1 MKKYFMSVAALAGM
15 MSLAACSSDDI
26 VSPADNDVQTIKIA
40 VASTGDKSTRS
51 RDLNSEEPGQNI
63 ESVAV
68 VIRNKATN
76 AVVYQKV
83 IPNWN
88 TDKVSSIYTDNGHG
102 RECTLKLEGADRLNA
117 GEYTITAVGYTAA
130 DFKDN
135 TNTIESAT
143 KGKVVAGNFT
153 AEVAD
158 GKAAQEAFAGESS
171 INLLENHAAINT
183 SVTLHRQVAGYYGYF
198 TSIPVE
204 VNSKK
209 VTNVRLVARSKNMK
223 LTYGNFNSSFTTTT
237 TNSDIMYVVNGSE
250 PTITKDAK
258 FNGSADNDAYTVY
271 NIKVAEWFTQGD
283 MNNDGIL
290 DEKDALTTKDGK
302 EGWTNALAAKGY
314 KTYQKGTIFAGGFAV
329 PFAATADAT
338 LELQL
343 LDETGE
349 ILKSWTVAM
358 ATAQPTG
365 KGVDG
370 VDLTVPETAQN
381 FSFFRNHMYTL
392 GKKVDNTDKPGTTT
406 PDEPE
411 PLDKSQSMILRV
423 NDNWEVINRMTIGD

>member
-51 RDLNSEEPGQNI
+51 RDLNSEEPAQNI
-63 ESVAV
+63 ENVAV

-76 AVVYQKV
+76 AVVYQT
-83 IPNWN
+83 IINDWN
-88 TDKVSSIYTDNGHG
+88 TKSSIYTDNGHG
-102 RECTLKLEGADRLNA
+102 REYTLKLEAAKRLNA

-130 DFKDN
+130 DFKN
-135 TNTIESAT
+135 NTIESAT
-143 KGKVVAGNFT
+143 GVAAGNFT

-171 INLLENHAAINT
+171 INLLADHAAINT

-198 TSIPVE
+198 TSIPVKVDNKE
-204 VNSKK
+204 V
-209 VTNVRLVARSKNMK
+209 TDVRLVARSKNMK
-223 LTYGNFNSSFTTTT
+223 LTYGNFNSSFTTT
-237 TNSDIMYVVNGSE
+237 NSDIMYVVNGSE
-250 PTITKDAK
+250 AATTKDAK
-258 FNGSADNDAYTVY
+258 FKGSADNDAYTVY
-271 NIKVAEWFTQGD
+271 NIKVTDWFTKGD
-283 MNNDGIL
+283 TNNDGIL
-290 DEKDALTTKDGK
+290 DEKDTD
-302 EGWTNALAAKGY
+302 WTNALEAKGY

-329 PFAATADAT
+329 PFAATAAAT

-343 LDETGE
+343 LDASGE

-358 ATAQPTG
+358 AAAQHDG
-365 KGVDG
+365 QGVDG
-370 VDLTVPETAQN
+370 VALTVPETTQN

-392 GKKVDNTDKPGTTT
+392 GKKVDNTNDKPGTTT
-406 PDEPE
+406 PDQPE

>member
-1 MKKYFMSVAALAGM
+1 MSVAALAGM

-51 RDLNSEEPGQNI
+51 RNLNSEEPAQNI
-63 ESVAV
+63 ENVAV
-68 VIRNKATN
+68 VIRDKANT
-76 AVVYQKV
+76 VVYQKV
-83 IPNWN
+83 I
-88 TDKVSSIYTDNGHG
+88 TDWKTASSIYTDNGHG
-102 RECTLKLEGADRLNA
+102 REYTLKLEKGQRLKA

-130 DFKDN
+130 DFKN
-135 TNTIESAT
+135 NTIESAT
-143 KGKVVAGNFT
+143 TGVVAGNFT

-158 GKAAQEAFAGESS
+158 NKAPQEAFAGESS
-171 INLLENHAAINT
+171 IKLLEDYAAINP

-209 VTNVRLVARSKNMK
+209 VTNVRLVARSKNTK
-223 LTYGNFNSSFTTTT
+223 LTYGNFNSNFTTT
-237 TNSDIMYVVNGSE
+237 NNDVMYVVNGSE
-250 PTITKDAK
+250 PATTKDAK
-258 FNGSADNDAYTVY
+258 FKGSTANDAYTVY
-271 NIKVAEWFTQGD
+271 NIKVDDWFTKGD
-283 MNNDGIL
+283 TNNDGIL
-290 DEKDALTTKDGK
+290 DEKDALTKDGK
-302 EGWTNALAAKGY
+302 EAWINPLKSKGY
-314 KTYQKGTIFAGGFAV
+314 ETYQKGTIFAGGFAV
-329 PFAATADAT
+329 PFAATDAAT

-343 LDETGE
+343 LDASGE

-358 ATAQPTG
+358 ATPQPTG
-365 KGVDG
+365 QGVDG
-370 VDLTVPETAQN
+370 VALTVPETVQN

>member
-26 VSPADNDVQTIKIA
+26 VSPADNDVQTIQIA
-40 VASTGDKSTRS
+40 VASTGDKATRG
-51 RDLNSEEPGQNI
+51 RDLNSEEPDQKI
-63 ESVAV
+63 ENVTV

-76 AVVYQKV
+76 TVVYQTIINDWDTKSK
-83 IPNWN
+83 P
-88 TDKVSSIYTDNGHG
+88 YTENGHG

-143 KGKVVAGNFT
+143 KGKVVPGNFT
-153 AEVAD
+153 AEVPD
-158 GKAAQEAFAGESS
+158 DKAAQEAFAGESS
-171 INLLENHAAINT
+171 IKLLEDHAAINP

-198 TSIPVE
+198 TSIPVKVDNKE
-204 VNSKK
+204 V
-209 VTNVRLVARSKNMK
+209 TDVRLVARSKNMK
-223 LTYGNFNSSFTTTT
+223 LTYGNFNSSFTTT
-237 TNSDIMYVVNGSE
+237 NKDIMYVVNGSE
-250 PTITKDAK
+250 PATIKDAK
-258 FNGSADNDAYTVY
+258 FKGSADNDAYTLY
-271 NIKVAEWFTQGD
+271 NIKVADWFTKGD
-283 MNNDGIL
+283 TNNDGIL
-290 DEKDALTTKDGK
+290 DENDTN
-302 EGWTNALAAKGY
+302 WTNPLEPNGY
-314 KTYQKGTIFAGGFAV
+314 KTYQPGTIFAGGFAV
-329 PFAATADAT
+329 PFAATDAAT

-343 LDETGE
+343 LDESGE
-349 ILKSWTVAM
+349 ILKSWTVEM

-370 VDLTVPETAQN
+370 VALTVPETTQN

-392 GKKVDNTDKPGTTT
+392 GKKVDNTNNKPGTTT
-406 PDEPE
+406 PDQPE

>member
-51 RDLNSEEPGQNI
+51 RDLNSEEPNQNI
-63 ESVAV
+63 ENVAV
-68 VIRNKATN
+68 VIRDKATN
-76 AVVYQKV
+76 TVVYQNV
-83 IPNWN
+83 I
-88 TDKVSSIYTDNGHG
+88 TDWQTASNLYTDNGHG
-102 RECTLKLEGADRLNA
+102 REYTLKLEKDQRLNA
-117 GEYTITAVGYTAA
+117 GEYTITAVGYTAG
-130 DFKDN
+130 DFKS
-135 TNTIESAT
+135 NTIVDAT
-143 KGKVVAGNFT
+143 KGNVAAGNFT

-171 INLLENHAAINT
+171 IKLLEDHAAINP

-204 VNSKK
+204 VNGKK
-209 VTNVRLVARSKNMK
+209 VTNVRLVARSKNTK
-223 LTYGNFNSSFTTTT
+223 LTYGNFNSSFTT

-250 PTITKDAK
+250 PAITKDAK
-258 FNGSADNDAYTVY
+258 FNGSAENDAYTVY
-271 NIKVAEWFTQGD
+271 NIKVDDWFTKGD
-283 MNNDGIL
+283 TNKDGIL
-290 DEKDALTTKDGK
+290 DEKDALTEG
-302 EGWTNALAAKGY
+302 GWTNALAKKGY
-314 KTYQKGTIFAGGFAV
+314 LTYQPGTIFAGGFAV

-343 LDETGE
+343 LDVSGE

-358 ATAQPTG
+358 ATAQSAG
-365 KGVDG
+365 QGVDG
-370 VDLTVPETAQN
+370 VALTVPETTQN

-392 GKKVDNTDKPGTTT
+392 GKKVDNTKDKPGTTT
-406 PDEPE
+406 PDQPE

>member
-51 RDLNSEEPGQNI
+51 RDLNSEEPNQNI
-63 ESVAV
+63 ENVAV
-68 VIRNKATN
+68 VIRDKANT
-76 AVVYQKV
+76 VVYQKV
-83 IPNWN
+83 I
-88 TDKVSSIYTDNGHG
+88 TDWKTASSIYTDNGHG

-130 DFKDN
+130 DFKNN

-153 AEVAD
+153 AEVPD
-158 GKAAQEAFAGESS
+158 DKAAQEAFAGESS
-171 INLLENHAAINT
+171 INLLADHAAINT

-209 VTNVRLVARSKNMK
+209 VTNVRLVARSKNTK
-223 LTYGNFNSSFTTTT
+223 LTYGNFNSSFTT

-250 PTITKDAK
+250 AATTKDAK
-258 FNGSADNDAYTVY
+258 FNGSAENDAYTVY
-271 NIKVAEWFTQGD
+271 NIKVADWFTKGD
-283 MNNDGIL
+283 TNNDGIL
-290 DEKDALTTKDGK
+290 DEKDALTEG
-302 EGWTNALAAKGY
+302 GWTNALAKKGY
-314 KTYQKGTIFAGGFAV
+314 LTYQPGTIFAGGFAI
-329 PFAATADAT
+329 PFAAANDAT

-343 LDETGE
+343 LDASGE

-358 ATAQPTG
+358 ATPQPAG
-365 KGVDG
+365 QGVDG
-370 VDLTVPETAQN
+370 VALTVPETAQN

-392 GKKVDNTDKPGTTT
+392 GKKVDNTNTPGTT
-406 PDEPE
+406 PDQPE
-411 PLDKSQSMILRV
+411 PLDKSQSIILRV
-423 NDNWEVINRMTIGD
+423 NDNWEVINRMTIGDE

>member
-51 RDLNSEEPGQNI
+51 RDLYSEEPAQNI
-63 ESVAV
+63 ENVAV
-68 VIRNKATN
+68 VIRDKATN
-76 AVVYQKV
+76 TVVYQT
-83 IPNWN
+83 IINGWN
-88 TDKVSSIYTDNGHG
+88 TKSNIYTDNGHG
-102 RECTLKLEGADRLNA
+102 REYTLKLEKDQRLNA
-117 GEYTITAVGYTAA
+117 GEYTITAVGYTAG
-130 DFKDN
+130 DFKS
-135 TNTIESAT
+135 NTIVDAT
-143 KGKVVAGNFT
+143 KGNVAAGNFT

-171 INLLENHAAINT
+171 IKLLEDHAAINP

-209 VTNVRLVARSKNMK
+209 VTNVRLVARSKNTK
-223 LTYGNFNSSFTTTT
+223 LTYGNFNSNFTT
-237 TNSDIMYVVNGSE
+237 TNSDVMYVVNGSE
-250 PTITKDAK
+250 PATTKDAK
-258 FNGSADNDAYTVY
+258 FNGSADDDAYTLY
-271 NIKVAEWFTQGD
+271 NIKVDDWFTKGD
-283 MNNDGIL
+283 TNNDGIL
-290 DEKDALTTKDGK
+290 DEKDALTKDGK
-302 EGWTNALAAKGY
+302 EAWINPLEPKGY

-329 PFAATADAT
+329 PFAAANAAT

-343 LDETGE
+343 LDASGE
-349 ILKSWTVAM
+349 ILKSWTVEM
-358 ATAQPTG
+358 AAAQHDG
-365 KGVDG
+365 QGVDG
-370 VDLTVPETAQN
+370 VALTVPETTQN

-392 GKKVDNTDKPGTTT
+392 GKKVDNTNNKPGTTT
-406 PDEPE
+406 PDQPE
-411 PLDKSQSMILRV
+411 PLDKAQSMILRV

>member
-51 RDLNSEEPGQNI
+51 RDLNSEEPAQNI
-63 ESVAV
+63 ENVAV

-76 AVVYQKV
+76 AVVYHKV
-83 IPNWN
+83 ITNWN
-88 TDKVSSIYTDNGHG
+88 TNPVSKPYTDNGHG
-102 RECTLKLEGADRLNA
+102 RECTLKLEGAERLNA

-130 DFKDN
+130 DFKN
-135 TNTIESAT
+135 NTIEGAT
-143 KGKVVAGNFT
+143 GVVPGNFT

-209 VTNVRLVARSKNMK
+209 VTDVRLVARSKNMK
-223 LTYGNFNSSFTTTT
+223 LTYGNFNSSFTTT
-237 TNSDIMYVVNGSE
+237 NSDIMYVVNGSE
-250 PTITKDAK
+250 PATTKDAK
-258 FNGSADNDAYTVY
+258 FNGSTTANDAYTLY
-271 NIKVAEWFTQGD
+271 NINVTDWFTLGD
-283 MNNDGIL
+283 TNNDGIL
-290 DEKDALTTKDGK
+290 DEKDN
-302 EGWTNALAAKGY
+302 GWTNALATKGY
-314 KTYQKGTIFAGGFAV
+314 LTYQEGTIFAGGFAV
-329 PFAATADAT
+329 PFAAVDAAT

-343 LDETGE
+343 LDASGE

-358 ATAQPTG
+358 ATPQPAGQDVEKATLP
-365 KGVDG
+365 VA
-370 VDLTVPETAQN
+370 ETAQN

-392 GKKVDNTDKPGTTT
+392 GKKMDNTTTPGTT

>member
-1 MKKYFMSVAALAGM
+1 MSVAALAGM

-63 ESVAV
+63 ENVAV

-76 AVVYQKV
+76 AVVYHK
-83 IPNWN
+83 IIANWN

-102 RECTLKLEGADRLNA
+102 RECTLKLEGAERLNA
-117 GEYTITAVGYTAA
+117 GEYTITAVGYTAD
-130 DFKDN
+130 DFKN
-135 TNTIESAT
+135 NTIESAT
-143 KGKVVAGNFT
+143 TGVVAGNFT

-171 INLLENHAAINT
+171 IKLLEDHAAINP

-198 TSIPVE
+198 TSIPVKVDNKE
-204 VNSKK
+204 

-223 LTYGNFNSSFTTTT
+223 LTYGNFNSSFTTT
-237 TNSDIMYVVNGSE
+237 NSDIMYVVNGSE
-250 PTITKDAK
+250 PATTKDAK
-258 FNGSADNDAYTVY
+258 FKGSADNDAYTLY
-271 NIKVAEWFTQGD
+271 NIKVADWFTKGD
-283 MNNDGIL
+283 TNNDGIL
-290 DEKDALTTKDGK
+290 DEKDALTKDGK
-302 EGWTNALAAKGY
+302 EAWINPLKSKGY
-314 KTYQKGTIFAGGFAV
+314 LTYQKGTIFAGGFAI
-329 PFAATADAT
+329 PFAAADAAT

-343 LDETGE
+343 LDASGD
-349 ILKSWTVAM
+349 ILKAWTVAM
-358 ATAQPTG
+358 ATPQPAGQDVEKATLP
-365 KGVDG
+365 VA
-370 VDLTVPETAQN
+370 ETAQN

-392 GKKVDNTDKPGTTT
+392 GKKMDNTTTPGTT
-406 PDEPE
+406 PDQPE

>member
-51 RDLNSEEPGQNI
+51 RDLNSEEPAQNI
-63 ESVAV
+63 ENVAV

-76 AVVYQKV
+76 AVVYQT
-83 IPNWN
+83 IINGWN
-88 TDKVSSIYTDNGHG
+88 TKSNIYTDNGHG
-102 RECTLKLEGADRLNA
+102 REYTLKLEAAKRLNA

-130 DFKDN
+130 DFKN
-135 TNTIESAT
+135 NTIENAT
-143 KGKVVAGNFT
+143 SGVVAGNFT

-171 INLLENHAAINT
+171 IILLENHAAINT

-198 TSIPVE
+198 TSIPVKVDNKE
-204 VNSKK
+204 V
-209 VTNVRLVARSKNMK
+209 TDVRLVARSKNTK
-223 LTYGNFNSSFTTTT
+223 LTYGNFNSNFTTT
-237 TNSDIMYVVNGSE
+237 NDKIMYVVNGSE
-250 PTITKDAK
+250 PAITKDAK
-258 FNGSADNDAYTVY
+258 FKGSADNDAYTLY
-271 NIKVAEWFTQGD
+271 NIKVTDWFKQGD
-283 MNNDGIL
+283 TNKDGIL
-290 DEKDALTTKDGK
+290 DEKD
-302 EGWTNALAAKGY
+302 EWTNALAAKGY
-314 KTYQKGTIFAGGFAV
+314 KTYQEGTIFAGGFAV

-343 LDETGE
+343 LDASGE
-349 ILKSWTVAM
+349 ILKSWTVEM
-358 ATAQPTG
+358 ATAQTAG
-365 KGVDG
+365 QGVDG
-370 VDLTVPETAQN
+370 VALTVPETVQN

-392 GKKVDNTDKPGTTT
+392 GKKVDNTDHKPGTTT
-406 PDEPE
+406 PDQPE

>member
-40 VASTGDKSTRS
+40 VASTGDKSTRG
-51 RDLNSEEPGQNI
+51 RDLNSEEPNQNI
-63 ESVAV
+63 ENVAV

-76 AVVYQKV
+76 AVVYHK
-83 IPNWN
+83 IITNWN
-88 TDKVSSIYTDNGHG
+88 TEPVSKPYTDNGHG

-130 DFKDN
+130 DFKNN

-153 AEVAD
+153 AEVPD
-158 GKAAQEAFAGESS
+158 DKAAQEAFAGESS
-171 INLLENHAAINT
+171 INLLADHAAINT

-223 LTYGNFNSSFTTTT
+223 LTYGNFNSSFTTT
-237 TNSDIMYVVNGSE
+237 NSDIMYVVNGSE
-250 PTITKDAK
+250 AATTKDAK
-258 FNGSADNDAYTVY
+258 FNGSAENDAYTVY
-271 NIKVAEWFTQGD
+271 NIKVADWFTKGD
-283 MNNDGIL
+283 TNNDGIL
-290 DEKDALTTKDGK
+290 DEKDALTEG
-302 EGWTNALAAKGY
+302 GWTNALAKKGY
-314 KTYQKGTIFAGGFAV
+314 LTYQPGTIFAGGFAV
-329 PFAATADAT
+329 PFAATDAAT

-343 LDETGE
+343 LDGTGE

-358 ATAQPTG
+358 AAAQTKG
-365 KGVDG
+365 QGVDG
-370 VDLTVPETAQN
+370 VALTVPETAQN

-392 GKKVDNTDKPGTTT
+392 GKKVDNTKDKPGTTT
-406 PDEPE
+406 PDQPE

>member
-51 RDLNSEEPGQNI
+51 RDLNSEEPDQKI
-63 ESVAV
+63 ENVAV
-68 VIRNKATN
+68 VIRDKANT
-76 AVVYQKV
+76 VVYQTIINDWDTKS
-83 IPNWN
+83 N
-88 TDKVSSIYTDNGHG
+88 IYTDNGHG
-102 RECTLKLEGADRLNA
+102 REYTLKLEKGQRLKA

-130 DFKDN
+130 DFKN
-135 TNTIESAT
+135 NTIVNAT
-143 KGKVVAGNFT
+143 EGEFPGNFT

-158 GKAAQEAFAGESS
+158 NKAPQEAFAGESS
-171 INLLENHAAINT
+171 IKLLEDYAAINP

-198 TSIPVE
+198 TSIPVK
-204 VNSKK
+204 VNNKT
-209 VTNVRLVARSKNMK
+209 VTDVRLVARSKNTK
-223 LTYGNFNSSFTTTT
+223 LTYGNFNSNFTTT
-237 TNSDIMYVVNGSE
+237 NDKIMYVVNGSE
-250 PTITKDAK
+250 PATTKDAK
-258 FNGSADNDAYTVY
+258 FKGSADNDAYTLY
-271 NIKVAEWFTQGD
+271 NIKVAEWFTEGD
-283 MNNDGIL
+283 TNNDGIL
-290 DEKDALTTKDGK
+290 DEKDVLTKDGK
-302 EGWTNALAAKGY
+302 EAWTNPLKSKGY
-314 KTYQKGTIFAGGFAV
+314 LTTQKGTIFAGGFAV
-329 PFAATADAT
+329 PFAATDAAT

-343 LDETGE
+343 LDASGE
-349 ILKSWTVAM
+349 ILKSWTVEM

-370 VDLTVPETAQN
+370 VALTVPETTQN

-406 PDEPE
+406 PDQPE

>member
-1 MKKYFMSVAALAGM
+1 MSVAALAGM

-63 ESVAV
+63 ENVAV

-83 IPNWN
+83 ITNWN
-88 TDKVSSIYTDNGHG
+88 LETVSKPYTDNGHG
-102 RECTLKLEGADRLNA
+102 RECTLKLEGDDRLNA

-143 KGKVVAGNFT
+143 KGKVVPGNFT
-153 AEVAD
+153 AEVPD
-158 GKAAQEAFAGESS
+158 DKAAQEAFAGESS

-198 TSIPVE
+198 TSIPVK
-204 VNSKK
+204 VNNKT
-209 VTNVRLVARSKNMK
+209 VTNVRLVARSKNTK
-223 LTYGNFNSSFTTTT
+223 LTYGNFNSNFTTT
-237 TNSDIMYVVNGSE
+237 NDKIMYVVNGSE
-250 PTITKDAK
+250 PATTKDAK
-258 FNGSADNDAYTVY
+258 FNGSAENDAYTVY
-271 NIKVAEWFTQGD
+271 NIKVTDWFTQGD

-290 DEKDALTTKDGK
+290 DEKD
-302 EGWTNALAAKGY
+302 EGWKNALADNGY
-314 KTYQKGTIFAGGFAV
+314 LTTQKGTIFAGGFAV
-329 PFAATADAT
+329 PFAAANDAT

-343 LDETGE
+343 LDASGE

-365 KGVDG
+365 QDVEKAT
-370 VDLTVPETAQN
+370 LPAETTQN

-392 GKKVDNTDKPGTTT
+392 GKKMDNTDKPGTTT
-406 PDEPE
+406 PDQPE

>member
-40 VASTGDKSTRS
+40 VASTGDKATRG
-51 RDLNSEEPGQNI
+51 RDLNSEEPAQKI
-63 ESVAV
+63 ENVAV
-68 VIRNKATN
+68 VIRDKATN
-76 AVVYQKV
+76 TVVYQTIINDWDTKSK
-83 IPNWN
+83 P
-88 TDKVSSIYTDNGHG
+88 YTDNGHG

-143 KGKVVAGNFT
+143 KGKVVPGNFT
-153 AEVAD
+153 AEVPD
-158 GKAAQEAFAGESS
+158 DKAAQEAFAGESS
-171 INLLENHAAINT
+171 IKLLEDHAAINP

-204 VNSKK
+204 VNGKK
-209 VTNVRLVARSKNMK
+209 VTNVRLVARSKNTK
-223 LTYGNFNSSFTTTT
+223 LTYGNFNSSFTTT
-237 TNSDIMYVVNGSE
+237 NDKIMYVVNGSE
-250 PTITKDAK
+250 PATTKDAK
-258 FNGSADNDAYTVY
+258 FKGSADNNAYTVY
-271 NIKVAEWFTQGD
+271 NIKVDAWFTHGD

-290 DEKDALTTKDGK
+290 DEKDALIKD
-302 EGWTNALAAKGY
+302 GWTNALADKGY
-314 KTYQKGTIFAGGFAV
+314 LTCQSGTIFAGGFAV

-343 LDETGE
+343 LDVSGE

-358 ATAQPTG
+358 ATAQSAG
-365 KGVDG
+365 QGVDG
-370 VDLTVPETAQN
+370 VALTVPETTQN

-392 GKKVDNTDKPGTTT
+392 GKKVDNTKDKPGTTT
-406 PDEPE
+406 PDQPE

>member
-1 MKKYFMSVAALAGM
+1 MSVAALAGM

-51 RDLNSEEPGQNI
+51 RDLNSEEPAQKI

-68 VIRNKATN
+68 VIRDKATN
-76 AVVYQKV
+76 TVVYQT
-83 IPNWN
+83 IINGWN
-88 TDKVSSIYTDNGHG
+88 TKSNIYTDNGHG
-102 RECTLKLEGADRLNA
+102 REYTLKLEKEKRLNA
-117 GEYTITAVGYTAA
+117 GEYTITAVGYTAE
-130 DFKDN
+130 DFKN
-135 TNTIESAT
+135 NTIENAT
-143 KGKVVAGNFT
+143 GVVAGNFS

-198 TSIPVE
+198 TSIPVKVDNKE
-204 VNSKK
+204 V
-209 VTNVRLVARSKNMK
+209 TDVRLVARSKNMK
-223 LTYGNFNSSFTTTT
+223 LTYGNFNSSFTTT
-237 TNSDIMYVVNGSE
+237 NSDIMYVVNGSE
-250 PTITKDAK
+250 PATIKDAK
-258 FNGSADNDAYTVY
+258 FKGSADNDAYTVY
-271 NIKVAEWFTQGD
+271 NIKVAEWFTKGD
-283 MNNDGIL
+283 TNNDGIL
-290 DEKDALTTKDGK
+290 DEKDALTKNGEEAWINPLK
-302 EGWTNALAAKGY
+302 ESKGY
-314 KTYQKGTIFAGGFAV
+314 ETYQKGTIFAGGFAV
-329 PFAATADAT
+329 PFAATDAAT

-343 LDETGE
+343 LDAKGE
-349 ILKSWTVAM
+349 ILKAWTVEM
-358 ATAQPTG
+358 AAAQPTG
-365 KGVDG
+365 QDVDK
-370 VDLTVPETAQN
+370 VALPTETTQN

-411 PLDKSQSMILRV
+411 PLDKAQSMILRV

>member
-1 MKKYFMSVAALAGM
+1 MSVAALAGM

-63 ESVAV
+63 ENVAV

-88 TDKVSSIYTDNGHG
+88 TDEVSSIYTENGHG
-102 RECTLKLEGADRLNA
+102 REYTLKLEKGQRLKA

-130 DFKDN
+130 DFKN
-135 TNTIESAT
+135 NTIVNAT
-143 KGKVVAGNFT
+143 EGEFPGNFT

-158 GKAAQEAFAGESS
+158 NKAPQEAFAGESS
-171 INLLENHAAINT
+171 IKLLEDYAAINP

-198 TSIPVE
+198 TSIPVK
-204 VNSKK
+204 VNNKT
-209 VTNVRLVARSKNMK
+209 VTNVRLVARSKNTK
-223 LTYGNFNSSFTTTT
+223 LTYGNFNSNFTTT
-237 TNSDIMYVVNGSE
+237 NDKIMYVVNGSE
-250 PTITKDAK
+250 PATTKDAK
-258 FNGSADNDAYTVY
+258 FNGSAENDAYTVY
-271 NIKVAEWFTQGD
+271 NIKVDEWFTQGD

-290 DEKDALTTKDGK
+290 DEKDALIEG
-302 EGWTNALAAKGY
+302 GWTNALAKKGY
-314 KTYQKGTIFAGGFAV
+314 LTTQKGTIFAGGFAV
-329 PFAATADAT
+329 PFAATTAAT

-343 LDETGE
+343 LDASGE

-358 ATAQPTG
+358 ATKQSAGQ
-365 KGVDG
+365 GVDG
-370 VDLTVPETAQN
+370 VALTVPETVQN

>member
-51 RDLNSEEPGQNI
+51 RDLNSEEPNQNI
-63 ESVAV
+63 ENVAV
-68 VIRNKATN
+68 VIRDKANT
-76 AVVYQKV
+76 VVYQKV
-83 IPNWN
+83 I
-88 TDKVSSIYTDNGHG
+88 TDWQTASNIYTENGHG
-102 RECTLKLEGADRLNA
+102 REYTLKLEKDQRLNA
-117 GEYTITAVGYTAA
+117 GEYTITAVGYTAG
-130 DFKDN
+130 DFKS
-135 TNTIESAT
+135 NTIVDAT
-143 KGKVVAGNFT
+143 KGNVAVGNFT

-171 INLLENHAAINT
+171 IKLLEDHAAINP

-209 VTNVRLVARSKNMK
+209 VTNVRLVARSKNTK
-223 LTYGNFNSSFTTTT
+223 LTYGNFNSNFTT
-237 TNSDIMYVVNGSE
+237 TNSDVMYVVNGSE
-250 PTITKDAK
+250 PATTKDAK
-258 FNGSADNDAYTVY
+258 FNGSADDDAYTLY
-271 NIKVAEWFTQGD
+271 NIKVDDWFTKGD
-283 MNNDGIL
+283 TNNDGIL
-290 DEKDALTTKDGK
+290 DEKDTN
-302 EGWTNALAAKGY
+302 WTNALEGKGY
-314 KTYQKGTIFAGGFAV
+314 KTYQPGTIFAGGFAV
-329 PFAATADAT
+329 PFAATAAAT

-343 LDETGE
+343 LDASGE
-349 ILKSWTVAM
+349 ILKSWTVEM
-358 ATAQPTG
+358 ATAQSAGQDVEKAALP
-365 KGVDG
+365 VA
-370 VDLTVPETAQN
+370 ETTQN

-392 GKKVDNTDKPGTTT
+392 GKKVDNTDNKPGTTT
-406 PDEPE
+406 PDQPE

>member
-1 MKKYFMSVAALAGM
+1 MSVAALAGM

-68 VIRNKATN
+68 VIRNKKTN
-76 AVVYQKV
+76 EVVYHK
-83 IPNWN
+83 IIANWN

-102 RECTLKLEGADRLNA
+102 REYTLKLEKGQRLNA

-130 DFKDN
+130 DFKN
-135 TNTIESAT
+135 NTIESAT
-143 KGKVVAGNFT
+143 TGVAAGNFT

-158 GKAAQEAFAGESS
+158 NKAPQEAFAGESS
-171 INLLENHAAINT
+171 IKLLEDHEGINP

-209 VTNVRLVARSKNMK
+209 VTNVRLVARSKNTK
-223 LTYGNFNSSFTTTT
+223 LTYGNFNSSFTT

-250 PTITKDAK
+250 PATTKDAK
-258 FNGSADNDAYTVY
+258 FNGSTANDAYTVY
-271 NIKVAEWFTQGD
+271 NIKVADWFTTGD
-283 MNNDGIL
+283 TNNDGIL
-290 DEKDALTTKDGK
+290 DEKDD
-302 EGWTNALAAKGY
+302 WTNALAGKGY
-314 KTYQKGTIFAGGFAV
+314 LTYQKGTIFAGGFAV
-329 PFAATADAT
+329 PFAAANDAT

-343 LDETGE
+343 LDVNGD

-358 ATAQPTG
+358 ATAQPAG
-365 KGVDG
+365 QGVDG
-370 VDLTVPETAQN
+370 VQLTVPETAQN

-392 GKKVDNTDKPGTTT
+392 GKKMDNTDKPGTTT
-406 PDEPE
+406 TDEPE

>member
-1 MKKYFMSVAALAGM
+1 MSVAALAGM

-68 VIRNKATN
+68 VIRNKKTN
-76 AVVYQKV
+76 EVVYHK
-83 IPNWN
+83 IIANWN

-102 RECTLKLEGADRLNA
+102 RECTLKLEGAERLNA

-130 DFKDN
+130 DFKN
-135 TNTIESAT
+135 NTIESAT
-143 KGKVVAGNFT
+143 TGVVAGNFT

-209 VTNVRLVARSKNMK
+209 VTNVRLVARSKNTK
-223 LTYGNFNSSFTTTT
+223 LTYGNFNSSFTTT
-237 TNSDIMYVVNGSE
+237 NDKIMYVVNGSE
-250 PTITKDAK
+250 PATTKDAK
-258 FNGSADNDAYTVY
+258 FNGSAENDAYTIY
-271 NIKVAEWFTQGD
+271 NIKVDDWFTHGD

-290 DEKDALTTKDGK
+290 DEKDALIK
-302 EGWTNALAAKGY
+302 EGWTNALADKGY
-314 KTYQKGTIFAGGFAV
+314 LTYQPGTIFAGGFAV

-343 LDETGE
+343 LDVNGD

-358 ATAQPTG
+358 ATAQSAGQDVEKATLP
-365 KGVDG
+365 VA
-370 VDLTVPETAQN
+370 ETAQN

-392 GKKVDNTDKPGTTT
+392 GKKMDNTDKPGTTT

-411 PLDKSQSMILRV
+411 PLDKSQSLILRV

>member
-1 MKKYFMSVAALAGM
+1 MSVAALAGM

-63 ESVAV
+63 ENVAV

-76 AVVYQKV
+76 AVVYHK
-83 IPNWN
+83 IIANWN
-88 TDKVSSIYTDNGHG
+88 TETVSKPYTDNGHG
-102 RECTLKLEGADRLNA
+102 RECTLKLEGAERLNA

-130 DFKDN
+130 DFKN
-135 TNTIESAT
+135 NTIESAT
-143 KGKVVAGNFT
+143 TGVVAGNFT

-171 INLLENHAAINT
+171 INLLANHAAINT

-198 TSIPVE
+198 TSIPVK
-204 VNSKK
+204 VNNKT
-209 VTNVRLVARSKNMK
+209 VTDVRLVARSKNTK
-223 LTYGNFNSSFTTTT
+223 LTYGNFNSNFTTT
-237 TNSDIMYVVNGSE
+237 NDKIMYVVNGSE
-250 PTITKDAK
+250 PATTKDAK
-258 FNGSADNDAYTVY
+258 FNGSAENDAYTVY
-271 NIKVAEWFTQGD
+271 NIKVADWFTQGD
-283 MNNDGIL
+283 TNKDGIL
-290 DEKDALTTKDGK
+290 DEKDD
-302 EGWTNALAAKGY
+302 WTNALAGKGY
-314 KTYQKGTIFAGGFAV
+314 LTYQKGTIFAGGFAV
-329 PFAATADAT
+329 PFAAANAAT

-343 LDETGE
+343 LDESGD
-349 ILKSWTVAM
+349 ILKSWTVEM
-358 ATAQPTG
+358 ATTQPAG
-365 KGVDG
+365 QGVDG
-370 VDLTVPETAQN
+370 VALTVPETVQN

-392 GKKVDNTDKPGTTT
+392 GKKVDNTDKPGTN

>member
-40 VASTGDKSTRS
+40 VASTGDKSMRS
-51 RDLNSEEPGQNI
+51 RDLNSEEPAQKI
-63 ESVAV
+63 ENVAV
-68 VIRNKATN
+68 VIRDKATN
-76 AVVYQKV
+76 TVVYQTIINDWDTKSK
-83 IPNWN
+83 P
-88 TDKVSSIYTDNGHG
+88 YTDNGHG

-143 KGKVVAGNFT
+143 KGKVVPGNFT
-153 AEVAD
+153 AEVPD
-158 GKAAQEAFAGESS
+158 DKAAQEAFAGESS
-171 INLLENHAAINT
+171 IKLLEDHAAINP

-209 VTNVRLVARSKNMK
+209 VTDVRLVARSKNMK
-223 LTYGNFNSSFTTTT
+223 LTYGNFNSSFTTT
-237 TNSDIMYVVNGSE
+237 NKDIMYVVNGSE
-250 PTITKDAK
+250 PATTKDAK
-258 FNGSADNDAYTVY
+258 FKGSADNDAYTLY
-271 NIKVAEWFTQGD
+271 NIKVTEWFTKGD
-283 MNNDGIL
+283 TNKDGIL
-290 DEKDALTTKDGK
+290 DEKDTN
-302 EGWTNALAAKGY
+302 WTNPLEPNGY
-314 KTYQKGTIFAGGFAV
+314 KTYQPGTIFAGGFAV
-329 PFAATADAT
+329 PFTATDAAT

-343 LDETGE
+343 LDESGE

-358 ATAQPTG
+358 ATPQPAG
-365 KGVDG
+365 QGVDG
-370 VDLTVPETAQN
+370 VALTVPETAQN

-392 GKKVDNTDKPGTTT
+392 GKKVDNTNNKPGTTT
-406 PDEPE
+406 PDQPE

>member
-1 MKKYFMSVAALAGM
+1 MKKFFMSVAALAGM

-26 VSPADNDVQTIKIA
+26 VSPADNDVQTIQIA
-40 VASTGDKSTRS
+40 VASTGDKATRG
-51 RDLNSEEPGQNI
+51 RDLNSEEPDQKI
-63 ESVAV
+63 ESVTV

-76 AVVYQKV
+76 AVVYKGD
-83 IPNWN
+83 IPKWN
-88 TDKVSSIYTDNGHG
+88 TVSSTYTDNGHG
-102 RECTLKLEGADRLNA
+102 RKYTLKLEGADRLNA
-117 GEYTITAVGYTAA
+117 GEYTITAVGYTAD
-130 DFKDN
+130 DFK
-135 TNTIESAT
+135 TNTIVDAK
-143 KGKVVAGNFT
+143 KGEVAAGNFT

-171 INLLENHAAINT
+171 IKLLEDHAAINP

-209 VTNVRLVARSKNMK
+209 VTDVRLVARSKNMK
-223 LTYGNFNSSFTTTT
+223 LTYGNFNTNFTT

-250 PTITKDAK
+250 PATIKDAK
-258 FNGSADNDAYTVY
+258 FKGSADNDAYTLY
-271 NIKVAEWFTQGD
+271 NIKVAEWFTKGD
-283 MNNDGIL
+283 TNNDGIL
-290 DEKDALTTKDGK
+290 DEKDALTEG
-302 EGWTNALAAKGY
+302 GWTNALAKKGY
-314 KTYQKGTIFAGGFAV
+314 LTYQPGTIFAGGFAV
-329 PFAATADAT
+329 PFAATDAAT

-343 LDETGE
+343 LDESGE

-358 ATAQPTG
+358 ATPQPAG
-365 KGVDG
+365 QGVDG
-370 VDLTVPETAQN
+370 VALTVPETAQN

-411 PLDKSQSMILRV
+411 PLDKAQSMILRV

>member
-15 MSLAACSSDDI
+15 MSLSACSSDDI

-40 VASTGDKSTRS
+40 VASTGDKATRG
-51 RDLNSEEPGQNI
+51 RDLNSEEPAQNI
-63 ESVAV
+63 ENVAV

-76 AVVYQKV
+76 AVVYNTT
-83 IPNWN
+83 IDNWN
-88 TDKVSSIYTDNGHG
+88 TKSTSYEDNGHG
-102 RECTLKLEGADRLNA
+102 REYTLKLEKEKRLNA
-117 GEYTITAVGYTAA
+117 GEYTITAVGYTAE
-130 DFKDN
+130 DFKN
-135 TNTIESAT
+135 NTIENAT
-143 KGKVVAGNFT
+143 GVVAGNFS

-171 INLLENHAAINT
+171 INLPENHAAINT

-209 VTNVRLVARSKNMK
+209 VTNVRLVARSKNTK
-223 LTYGNFNSSFTTTT
+223 LTYGNFNTNFTTT
-237 TNSDIMYVVNGSE
+237 NNDIMYVVNGSE
-250 PTITKDAK
+250 PATPKDAK

-271 NIKVAEWFTQGD
+271 NIKVTDWFRHGD

-290 DEKDALTTKDGK
+290 DEKDALIKD
-302 EGWTNALAAKGY
+302 GWTNALADKGY
-314 KTYQKGTIFAGGFAV
+314 KTYQQGTIFAGGFAV
-329 PFAATADAT
+329 PFAAADAAT

-343 LDETGE
+343 LDVNGD

-358 ATAQPTG
+358 ATPQPAG
-365 KGVDG
+365 QGVEG
-370 VDLTVPETAQN
+370 TALSVPETAQN

-411 PLDKSQSMILRV
+411 PLDKAQSIILRV

>member
-1 MKKYFMSVAALAGM
+1 MSVAALAGM

-63 ESVAV
+63 ENVAV
-68 VIRNKATN
+68 VIRDKANK
-76 AVVYQKV
+76 VVYQKV
-83 IPNWN
+83 I
-88 TDKVSSIYTDNGHG
+88 TDWQTASNIYTDNGHG
-102 RECTLKLEGADRLNA
+102 REYTLKLEKGKRLKA
-117 GEYTITAVGYTAA
+117 GEYTITAVGYTAG
-130 DFKDN
+130 DFKS
-135 TNTIESAT
+135 NTILDAT
-143 KGKVVAGNFT
+143 EGNVAAGNFT
-153 AEVAD
+153 AEEAD

-171 INLLENHAAINT
+171 INLLEDYAAINP

-209 VTNVRLVARSKNMK
+209 VTNVRLVARSKNTK
-223 LTYGNFNSSFTTTT
+223 LTYGNFNSNFTT

-250 PTITKDAK
+250 PATIKDAK
-258 FNGSADNDAYTVY
+258 FKGSADNDAYTVY
-271 NIKVAEWFTQGD
+271 NIKVTDWFTKGD
-283 MNNDGIL
+283 TNKDGIL
-290 DEKDALTTKDGK
+290 DEKDTN
-302 EGWTNALAAKGY
+302 WTNPLEPNGY
-314 KTYQKGTIFAGGFAV
+314 KTYQPGTIFAGGFAV
-329 PFAATADAT
+329 PFAATDAAT

-343 LDETGE
+343 LDASGE
-349 ILKSWTVAM
+349 ILKSWTVEM
-358 ATAQPTG
+358 AAAQPTG
-365 KGVDG
+365 QDVDK
-370 VDLTVPETAQN
+370 VALPTETTQN

-392 GKKVDNTDKPGTTT
+392 GKKVDNTKDKPGTTT
-406 PDEPE
+406 PDQPE

>member
-1 MKKYFMSVAALAGM
+1 MSVAALAGM

-63 ESVAV
+63 ENVAV

-76 AVVYQKV
+76 AVVYHK
-83 IPNWN
+83 IIANWN
-88 TDKVSSIYTDNGHG
+88 TETVSKPYTDNGHG
-102 RECTLKLEGADRLNA
+102 RECTLKLEGAERLNA

-130 DFKDN
+130 DFKN
-135 TNTIESAT
+135 NTIESAT
-143 KGKVVAGNFT
+143 TGVVAGNFT

-198 TSIPVE
+198 TSIPVK
-204 VNSKK
+204 VNNKT
-209 VTNVRLVARSKNMK
+209 VTDVRLVARSKNTK
-223 LTYGNFNSSFTTTT
+223 LTYGNFNSNFTTT
-237 TNSDIMYVVNGSE
+237 NDKIMYVVNGSE
-250 PTITKDAK
+250 PATTKDAK
-258 FNGSADNDAYTVY
+258 FNGSAENDAYTVY
-271 NIKVAEWFTQGD
+271 NIKVADWFTQGD
-283 MNNDGIL
+283 TNKDGIL
-290 DEKDALTTKDGK
+290 DEKDD
-302 EGWTNALAAKGY
+302 WTNALAGKGY
-314 KTYQKGTIFAGGFAV
+314 LTYQQGTIFAGGFAV
-329 PFAATADAT
+329 PFAAANAAT

-343 LDETGE
+343 LDVNGE

-358 ATAQPTG
+358 ATPQPAG
-365 KGVDG
+365 QGVDG
-370 VDLTVPETAQN
+370 VALTVPETAQN

-392 GKKVDNTDKPGTTT
+392 GKKMDNTNTPGTN
-406 PDEPE
+406 PDQPE